1 MTPHTSY
8 GTTSEHTNQE
18 DWDSED
24 GNNPIGWFARLSAQ
38 GYLDCTDW
46 IGPFDTELEAIK
58 ALWEEHGDS
67 VETVEDV
74 CEYFPQFADFWLAYT
89 QAIAFTASADSEGGS
104 LFGGSGE
111 FDENWPECYNNE
123 YGDKLTDR
131 EREDLFNSAVG
142 FFVDNLADIIEDA
155 EHAGRDFHFT
165 RNGHGCG
172 FWDGHWPTDIGQRL
186 TKAAKTYSS
195 CELFGTR
202 DDNNELVSCHLCR

>member
-1 MTPHTSY
+1 MFMIPHTSY

-18 DWDSED
+18 DWDSEN
-24 GNNPIGWFARLSAQ
+24 GTNPIGWFARLSAA

-104 LFGGSGE
+104 LFG
-111 FDENWPECYNNE
+111 NE
-123 YGDKLTDR
+123 QRTIAMVRTIGGTAKRQYGYFARKR
-131 EREDLFNSAVG
+131 
-142 FFVDNLADIIEDA
+142 DA
-155 EHAGRDFHFT
+155 EYYLRRFLQIVACQRGRIS
-165 RNGHGCG
+165 GHVVCS
-172 FWDGHWPTDIGQRL
+172 TAEIV
-186 TKAAKTYSS
+186 K
-195 CELFGTR
+195 
-202 DDNNELVSCHLCR
+202 V